1 MAIPRPP
8 CRPQEASCPQGVEHE
23 GAGSAP
29 GYICLILEFTFTC
42 GLAGSIV
49 MTVSE
54 LAATSAGLKA
64 TVAPSLDKAW
74 EESRISW
81 GSLE

>member
-1 MAIPRPP
+1 
-8 CRPQEASCPQGVEHE
+8 
-23 GAGSAP
+23 
-29 GYICLILEFTFTC
+29 
-42 GLAGSIV
+42 